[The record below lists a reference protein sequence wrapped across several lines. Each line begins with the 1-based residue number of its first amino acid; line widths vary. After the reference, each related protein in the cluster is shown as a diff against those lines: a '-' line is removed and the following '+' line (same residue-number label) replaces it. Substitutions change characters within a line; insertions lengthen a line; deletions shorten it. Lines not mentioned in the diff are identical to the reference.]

1 MGWAPHTVEPTP
13 CEGVV
18 YICCTLMYNY
28 HYSFQK
34 GQQDMNVTGLFI
46 ERDSNEFIYIN
57 EFRERIMNSH
67 ILMK

>member
-1 MGWAPHTVEPTP
+1 VG
-13 CEGVV
+13 
-18 YICCTLMYNY
+18 Y
-28 HYSFQK
+28 QK